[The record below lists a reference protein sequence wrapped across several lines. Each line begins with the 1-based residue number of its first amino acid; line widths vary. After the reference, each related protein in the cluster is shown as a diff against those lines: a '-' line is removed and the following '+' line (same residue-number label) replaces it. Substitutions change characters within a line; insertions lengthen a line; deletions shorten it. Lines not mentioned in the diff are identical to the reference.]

1 MLGNSPWK
9 CFVFKLLTLRTLH
22 IHRLRICADMCC
34 TAYLFHCYTN
44 PRDQH
49 GCMNYG
55 RASPCSPMRRWNAQG
70 CRRRCP
76 TRRSKPGCW
85 PELRRSIPAPRTRP
99 RWRPDGRS
107 CIGITHPFEAT
118 ENWVMWREQK
128 AREGIRDVGREAMV
142 DHVRDRFW
150 LQDESPARQ
159 AERQAS
165 VWRSIHREH
174 QRTGRPL
181 QGPRVEAPRLS
192 FAEITARL
200 TQLRAMLA
208 RMSQE
213 EPQAGA
219 ALNVRLSQREERE
232 RGLSF

>member
-1 MLGNSPWK
+1 
-9 CFVFKLLTLRTLH
+9 
-22 IHRLRICADMCC
+22 
-34 TAYLFHCYTN
+34 
-44 PRDQH
+44 
-49 GCMNYG
+49 
-55 RASPCSPMRRWNAQG
+55 
-70 CRRRCP
+70 
-76 TRRSKPGCW
+76 
-85 PELRRSIPAPRTRP
+85 
-99 RWRPDGRS
+99 
-107 CIGITHPFEAT
+107 
-118 ENWVMWREQK
+118 MWREQK
-128 AREGIRDVGREAMV
+128 AREGIRDVGRKAMV
-142 DHVRDRFW
+142 DHVRDRFR
-150 LQDESPARQ
+150 LQDESPGRQ

-232 RGLSF
+232 RGLSFKRAPS